1 MLLVDD
7 NADVRYFIKSHF
19 SSGYNVL
26 EAGNGIE
33 GWDIALKTIPDIIIS
48 DVMMPDMDGFEF
60 CRKIRKD
67 ERTSHIRYCC
77 LLLWDRGNMK

>member
-7 NADVRYFIKSHF
+7 NADVRYFVKSHF
-19 SSGYNVL
+19 SINYHVL
-26 EAGNGIE
+26 EAENGVE
-33 GWDIALKTIPDIIIS
+33 GWNMALKTIPDIIIS

-67 ERTSHIRYCC
+67 ERTSHIPI
-77 LLLWDRGNMK
+77 LLLTALGSL